1 MYNKLYINALTKKY
15 EAEIA
20 EAEANLDLYL
30 RSTNLA
36 AIGEH
41 SDLVEE
47 QDKWITKI
55 ADAKGKLEVLK
66 GYESVDTTQK
76 INS

>member
-1 MYNKLYINALTKKY
+1 MARYNDMKYVKALRLKY
-15 EAEIA
+15 QAKMA

-30 RSTNLA
+30 SSDNLA

-47 QDKWITKI
+47 QDKWLGIYV
-55 ADAKGKLEVLK
+55 DAKDKLAAIEELK
-66 GYESVDTTQK
+66 PQK
-76 INS
+76 V

>member
-30 RSTNLA
+30 RTANLA

-47 QDKWITKI
+47 HDKWITKI

-66 GYESVDTTQK
+66 DYNSTDTTQRV
-76 INS
+76 NS